1 MIAGGCRS
9 RHCPGNIVVVGRPFR
24 PYVFTKVRFPAVSCS
39 CNVAVHQ
46 NHVYVVAPIRRAIVS
61 CIERNGDA
69 RCVLAG
75 AFVVKHLIAKL
86 ESRHLFDDNKTIG
99 RLRNSVETHLSI
111 ATESALCVV
120 LLPEVKNNSAVI
132 ELYVSISVLQG
143 WAFSRD
149 EARSHYTRGR

>member
-1 MIAGGCRS
+1 
-9 RHCPGNIVVVGRPFR
+9 
-24 PYVFTKVRFPAVSCS
+24 
-39 CNVAVHQ
+39 
-46 NHVYVVAPIRRAIVS
+46 
-61 CIERNGDA
+61 
-69 RCVLAG
+69 VLAG

-111 ATESALCVV
+111 ASESALCVV

-132 ELYVSISVLQG
+132 ELYVSIGVLQG

-149 EARSHYTRGR
+149 KARSHYTRGR